1 MPEIS
6 IIVPVYNVEEYLS
19 RCIDSI
25 LNQTFTAFELILV
38 DDGSTDNSGLI
49 CDEYKKIDSRIK
61 VIHKENGG
69 LSSARNSGLN
79 IASGEYVAFVDSDD
93 LIDRNM
99 IELMINCANNND
111 ADIVSCSYIEF
122 KNEMK
127 LFGINNNNN
136 NKYKERSFSN
146 LEALENYL
154 LEYNDIN
161 RKIDTVVWNK
171 IYRKKLFKDVCFPV
185 GKIYEDGYVT
195 YKLLYKANKVIYLDV
210 PLYFYFKR
218 ENSISNSMFSIKHI
232 ETYDDWREIF
242 RFINKEVPN
251 LSKYAAIKYIRK
263 DMNLYNKIKSNKDTI
278 KNYQV
283 YQKLIKKDLKEDYK
297 NLIKL
302 DIGITLK
309 GKLTLFLLNNL

>member
-127 LFGINNNNN
+127 LFGINNNN